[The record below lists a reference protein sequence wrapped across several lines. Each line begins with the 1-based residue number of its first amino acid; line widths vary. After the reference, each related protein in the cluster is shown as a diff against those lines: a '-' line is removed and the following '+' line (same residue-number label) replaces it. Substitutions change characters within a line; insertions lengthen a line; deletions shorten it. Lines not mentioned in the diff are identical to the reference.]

1 MFESDVQ
8 FADTAVGGADWC
20 ESGAQSPSR
29 SPSWSSEES
38 CRENGLP
45 DVLHGVTS
53 QRIRVRRPRATASE
67 AAQALY
73 NPEYQDPDGSSVL
86 TNVSFVERE
95 DGRSCAAVA
104 RSRARNPDR
113 ATADPQRGS
122 RPTDPRTL
130 KALEELADIL
140 ACIFADAQATSRLDA
155 PVVEQPAYAGFEPE
169 RS

>member
-1 MFESDVQ
+1 VRAGLYCVSTRFSYFDAMTVSAQ
-8 FADTAVGGADWC
+8 IRFARSDWC

-53 QRIRVRRPRATASE
+53 QRIRVRRPRAKASE

-73 NPEYQDPDGSSVL
+73 KPEYQDPDGSSVL

-140 ACIFADAQATSRLDA
+140 ASLLTRRR
-155 PVVEQPAYAGFEPE
+155 PVDWTLQ
-169 RS
+169 S

>member
-8 FADTAVGGADWC
+8 FADAAVGGADWC
-20 ESGAQSPSR
+20 ESGGQSPSR

-53 QRIRVRRPRATASE
+53 QRIRVRRPRAKASE

-73 NPEYQDPDGSSVL
+73 NPEYQDPNGSSVL

-95 DGRSCAAVA
+95 DERASCFQSEPSVRQA
-104 RSRARNPDR
+104 RAR
-113 ATADPQRGS
+113 G
-122 RPTDPRTL
+122 
-130 KALEELADIL
+130 IV
-140 ACIFADAQATSRLDA
+140 DA
-155 PVVEQPAYAGFEPE
+155 PWTDDDIRMIAKLCQLLIEWECRRRDGPTA
-169 RS
+169 